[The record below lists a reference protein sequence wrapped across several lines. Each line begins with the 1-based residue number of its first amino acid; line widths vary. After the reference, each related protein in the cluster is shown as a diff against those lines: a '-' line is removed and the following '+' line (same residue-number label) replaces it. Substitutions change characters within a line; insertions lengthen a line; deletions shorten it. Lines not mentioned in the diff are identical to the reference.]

1 MNESTF
7 LVYVN
12 LIAETLAAH
21 HTLYRIRKSLD
32 WYNSAKDLAIA
43 NGIFVDDPTSD
54 NIEMNPI
61 LIAVVKMAILD
72 HPADFNFR
80 HHIALKRAWDLYR
93 EGATQVNKTQKDM
106 T

>member
-21 HTLYRIRKSLD
+21 DTLYRIRKSLD
-32 WYNSAKDLAIA
+32 WYNSAKHLSIA

-72 HPADFNFR
+72 HPADFNR
-80 HHIALKRAWDLYR
+80 LSAP
-93 EGATQVNKTQKDM
+93 GAGKGHCRSERGHSSSDSYGNSR
-106 T
+106 